1 MIILGGIGAALL
13 LGIGIAMA
21 TSSKQQLST
30 P

>member
-21 TSSKQQLST
+21 TSSKET
-30 P
+30 EKA